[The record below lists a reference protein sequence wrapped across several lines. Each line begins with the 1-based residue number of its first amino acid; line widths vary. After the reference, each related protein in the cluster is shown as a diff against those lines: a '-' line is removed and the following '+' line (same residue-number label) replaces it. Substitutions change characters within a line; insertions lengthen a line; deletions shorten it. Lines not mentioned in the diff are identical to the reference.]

1 MGDELMK
8 IERKESVDRIVLTD
22 LLLQLARDVLSGTIV
37 IEGECVDI
45 PDILDIEFEYKCK
58 EDYSEIELEIKWC

>member
-8 IERKESVDRIVLTD
+8 LERKESVDRFVLTD

-37 IEGECVDI
+37 IEGECVEI
-45 PDILDIEFEYKCK
+45 PDLLDVEFEYKCK
-58 EDYSEIELEIKWC
+58 EEYSEIELEIKWC

>member
-8 IERKESVDRIVLTD
+8 IERKESVDRFVLTD

-37 IEGECVDI
+37 IEGECVEI
-45 PDILDIEFEYKCK
+45 PDLLDVEFEYKCK
-58 EDYSEIELEIKWC
+58 EEYSEIELEIKWC